1 MLSRRNFVLS
11 SILAG
16 SASLALPRLAV
27 AQTATSKR
35 LLFILQRGAADGLA
49 TLAPVADPQFN
60 ALRGALAEDYDG
72 VGLSGGLFA
81 LHPSYENVGALYSQK
96 QALFVQA
103 VASSYRERSH
113 FEGQN
118 VIESGGATAYSV
130 RDGWLNR
137 LLGLIPEQD
146 IRALALSPSIPLAMQ
161 GAQSM
166 SSYAPTALPGADKD
180 LMARVGR
187 IYESDPELGALF
199 AEAQKTRAMA
209 GDTQMRNLRDAEKVG
224 GLAASLMIGAG
235 AASVMMIESNGW
247 DSHAGQRGQ
256 FSRQARQLDALLG
269 AYQQSMAAEWNDTLV
284 IVATEFGR
292 TVKLNGTNGSDH
304 GTGSAAM
311 LLGGAVAG
319 GKVIADWPG
328 LRQNDLFEG
337 RDLNP
342 TNALEAVLA
351 GAVAGHFGLDPELAM
366 RTLFPARSASPVEGL
381 IRT

>member
-1 MLSRRNFVLS
+1 MLNRRNFVLS

-16 SASLALPRLAV
+16 GATLALPHKALAQ
-27 AQTATSKR
+27 AATSKR
-35 LLFILQRGAADGLA
+35 LLFVLQRGAADGLA
-49 TLAPVADPQFN
+49 TLAPVADPQFD
-60 ALRGALAEDYDG
+60 ALRGAFAEDYDG
-72 VGLSGGLFA
+72 VGLIDGLFA
-81 LHPSYENVGALYSQK
+81 LHPSYEKIGALFQQK
-96 QALFVQA
+96 QALFIQA

-118 VIESGGATAYSV
+118 VIESGGAKAYSV

-137 LLGLIPEQD
+137 LLGLLPAND
-146 IRALALSPSIPLAMQ
+146 VRALALSPSIPLAMQ
-161 GAQSM
+161 GPQSV
-166 SSYAPTALPGADKD
+166 SSYAPTSLPGADED

-224 GLAASLMIGAG
+224 GLAASLMSGADG
-235 AASVMMIESNGW
+235 ASVMMIESNGW

-256 FSRQARQLDALLG
+256 FSRQARQLDALLA
-269 AYQQSMAAEWNDTLV
+269 AYQQGMTNEWKDTLV

-304 GTGSAAM
+304 GTGSAAL
-311 LLGGAVAG
+311 LLGGTVAG

-328 LRQNDLFEG
+328 LRQSDLFEG

-342 TNALEAVLA
+342 TASLESVLA
-351 GAVAGHFGLDPELAM
+351 GAVSGHFGLDPELAM
-366 RTLFPARSASPVEGL
+366 RTLFPERTSPAAEGL
-381 IRT
+381 IRL